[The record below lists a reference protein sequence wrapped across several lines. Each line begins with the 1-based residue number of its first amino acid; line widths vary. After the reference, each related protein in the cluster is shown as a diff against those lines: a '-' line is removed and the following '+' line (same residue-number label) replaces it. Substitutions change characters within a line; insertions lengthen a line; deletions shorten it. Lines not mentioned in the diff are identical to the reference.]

1 MVDGTSTQTL
11 EEDLNLGIVEDAT
24 IDCDWS
30 IDKSRTTRI
39 NQFVIIQ
46 QILRT

>member
-24 IDCDWS
+24 I
-30 IDKSRTTRI
+30 
-39 NQFVIIQ
+39 N
-46 QILRT
+46 